1 MQRNEDEHHRTV
13 AASTIGRRSD
23 DDDDDDKHHTAE
35 TNNNHHMV
43 ETTTAT
49 TTTSTTTFIR
59 CVVPVITSG
68 TSTSGTLT
76 TRTTGITSHEN
87 HDPPPPPLPLRND
100 DDENDNFGGGYHI
113 GQFVSVMSRTSPG
126 INQPG
131 GIGRITN
138 IRHVTNDDVNLHH
151 HDDHHHIRLS
161 VKYVLDGRHEKNI
174 AWMYV
179 QPYTDLDDDD
189 TAPPTDPTMNTSQQ
203 RHPSSVLVPHRHRT
217 KLRNRNLLLGRCT
230 YCGSLRTDCQS
241 QCVVRDTHPTV
252 LRRHTH
258 HYSVTTTTTTTHHVD
273 DVDNH
278 SNDSSRSGNRSNS
291 SSSCI
296 DDSDSSSNSEAQYDS
311 MIQQHRKEFLQ
322 YKRLVPSKGPA
333 LPVTTT
339 STRRR
344 RNDRSYTTTVSPR
357 TLQRKYHHRRRIA
370 TDVLATIAMEEE
382 EEDAVVAVVVKHQ
395 TSNDERQNH
404 SNLGQNTGTIG
415 TDHCD
420 RNSSSSSSD
429 DDDMDDEEEEESD
442 PYGNFDHLSLQ
453 QLAALPPPK
462 RVIRPRMP
470 LRPQHHRTRQ
480 RHHDAVWNPLLW
492 WNSST
497 NTVDRPLDANDSR
510 ENDGIGHDDDT
521 HNNPISDTTRTSF
534 IQPEGNATRLPKDV
548 PDTTQSL
555 SYAQVLSM
563 FDTTMHRITTVD
575 IPHAQQQLRQFERDY
590 QQSYRDRIHSHES
603 QHHNNNNSNHHN
615 HKKNNNNG
623 HHSSDLRSSV
633 ESLLLK
639 R

>member
-1 MQRNEDEHHRTV
+1 M
-13 AASTIGRRSD
+13 
-23 DDDDDDKHHTAE
+23 DDDDKHHTVE
-35 TNNNHHMV
+35 TNDNDNHNNNMV

-49 TTTSTTTFIR
+49 TTTSTTTFIS
-59 CVVPVITSG
+59 CVVPVIT
-68 TSTSGTLT
+68 TRTLT
-76 TRTTGITSHEN
+76 TTTGTTTTGITSHEN
-87 HDPPPPPLPLRND
+87 HDPPPPLHHD
-100 DDENDNFGGGYHI
+100 DIDDNLGGGYHI
-113 GQFVSVMSRTSPG
+113 GQFVSVASRTSPG

-241 QCVVRDTHPTV
+241 QCVVRDTRPTV
-252 LRRHTH
+252 LRRHHNTH
-258 HYSVTTTTTTTHHVD
+258 HHSVTTTTTTTHHVD
-273 DVDNH
+273 DVDHDND
-278 SNDSSRSGNRSNS
+278 SNDSSRSGNRSHSRN

-322 YKRLVPSKGPA
+322 YKRLVPSKGSP
-333 LPVTTT
+333 LPVATT

-344 RNDRSYTTTVSPR
+344 RNDRSYTTTTTVSPL
-357 TLQRKYHHRRRIA
+357 TLQQRKYHHRRRIA

-382 EEDAVVAVVVKHQ
+382 EEDAVVVVVKHQ

-404 SNLGQNTGTIG
+404 CNLGQNVRMIG

-420 RNSSSSSSD
+420 RRSSSSD
-429 DDDMDDEEEEESD
+429 KDDEDEEDEESD
-442 PYGNFDHLSLQ
+442 PYGNLDHLSLQ
-453 QLAALPPPK
+453 QLAALPPPLSK
-462 RVIRPRMP
+462 RVIRPRRP
-470 LRPQHHRTRQ
+470 LRPPHHRTRQ

-603 QHHNNNNSNHHN
+603 QYNSNNNNSNHHN
-615 HKKNNNNG
+615 DNNNING
-623 HHSSDLRSSV
+623 HHSSDLNSSV